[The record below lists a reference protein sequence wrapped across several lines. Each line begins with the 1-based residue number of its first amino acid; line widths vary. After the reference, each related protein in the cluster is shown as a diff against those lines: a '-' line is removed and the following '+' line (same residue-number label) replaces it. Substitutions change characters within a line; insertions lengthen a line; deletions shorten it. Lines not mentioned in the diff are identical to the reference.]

1 MIYRVPV
8 SMLPHAAKKLAAD
21 LLFVQA
27 AAALL
32 LVQAIAPAAAAD
44 VSGWDRGMRSA
55 VRLIAASAASE
66 GGAVTLRA
74 GIEIKLDKG
83 WKTYWRYP
91 GDSGVPPRFDF
102 TRSQNVRSVAVKWP
116 APTRF
121 SDEGGQ
127 SIGYKDH
134 VILPLTI
141 MPADAS
147 KPVLLRL
154 DLDYAICEKLCV
166 PAEAKAELALTRNR
180 TSNDAAL
187 AAAEARVPKPA
198 ALGALSTPAVRAV
211 TREAASPRVVVDVA
225 APQGAS
231 LDLFAEGPTPEW
243 ALPLPE
249 RIDGAPAGAQRFAF
263 ALDGLPSGATA
274 AGATLKLTAVAG
286 DAAVEVTHRLD

>member
-1 MIYRVPV
+1 MIRRASA
-8 SMLPHAAKKLAAD
+8 SMLPHAVKKLAAG
-21 LLFVQA
+21 
-27 AAALL
+27 LL

-44 VSGWDRGMRSA
+44 ASAWDRGMRSA
-55 VRLIAASAASE
+55 VRLIAASAATQ
-66 GGAVTLRA
+66 GGETALRA

-91 GDSGVPPRFDF
+91 GDSGIPPRFDF
-102 TRSQNVRSVAVKWP
+102 KRSHNVRTIAVKWP
-116 APTRF
+116 APHRF

-134 VILPLTI
+134 VILPLSVV
-141 MPADAS
+141 PADPS
-147 KPVLLRL
+147 KPVMLRL

-166 PAEAKAELALTRNR
+166 PAEAKAEVALTRNR
-180 TSNDAAL
+180 TANEAAL

-198 ALGALSTPAVRAV
+198 AVGASSTPAIRAV
-211 TREAASPRVVVDVA
+211 TRDAASPRIMVDVA
-225 APQGAS
+225 APQGTS

-249 RIDGAPAGAQRFAF
+249 RIDGAPAGTQRFAF
-263 ALDGLPSGATA
+263 ALDGLPPGATA

-286 DAAVEVTHRLD
+286 DAAVEVMYRLD

>member
-1 MIYRVPV
+1 MVRRVSA
-8 SMLPHAAKKLAAD
+8 SMLPHAARNLAAG
-21 LLFVQA
+21 LLF
-27 AAALL
+27 
-32 LVQAIAPAAAAD
+32 VQAIAPAAAAD
-44 VSGWDRGMRSA
+44 ASGWDRGLRSA
-55 VRLIAASAASE
+55 VRLIAASAATE
-66 GGAVTLRA
+66 GGDTALRA

-91 GDSGVPPRFDF
+91 GDSGIPPRFDF
-102 TRSQNVRSVAVKWP
+102 KRSQNVKTIAVRWP
-116 APTRF
+116 APHRF

-134 VILPLTI
+134 VILPLSVV
-141 MPADAS
+141 PADPG
-147 KPVLLRL
+147 KPVMLRL

-180 TSNDAAL
+180 TANEAAL

-198 ALGALSTPAVRAV
+198 AVGASLTPTIRTV
-211 TREAASPRVVVDVA
+211 TREAASARIIVDVA

-249 RIDGAPAGAQRFAF
+249 RIAGAPAGAQRFAF
-263 ALDGLPSGATA
+263 ALDGLPPGASA
-274 AGATLKLTAVAG
+274 AGAALKLTAVAD
-286 DAAVEVTHRLD
+286 DAAVEVTYRLD